1 MTLAPGIRLGIYEI
15 VGPLGAGGMGEVYR
29 GRDTQLNRD
38 VAIKILPELF
48 AAVPERL
55 VRFEREAQTLAAL
68 NHPYIAQIYGIA
80 ELSPGSRAL
89 VMEFVD
95 GEDLAQRIA
104 RGAIPVDEALP
115 IARQIAE
122 ALEAAHARG
131 IIHRDL
137 KPANIKLTPEGTVKV
152 LDFGLAKA
160 ITGDKAGR
168 PLENSPTFTS
178 PAMTQLGVIL
188 GTAAYMAPEQAKGRT
203 VDKRADIWAFGC
215 VLYEM
220 LTGLR
225 PFEGEDV
232 TESIAAIMRGEPDW
246 ARLPRDLSP
255 VVASY
260 LRRCVQ
266 KNPNDRVQDAG
277 DLRLA
282 LSGAF
287 DVPTSSQPALA
298 ARSRWTIRS
307 TFAVALALA
316 GLAAV
321 IGWQLKPEPSSAPAR
336 TRRFIVTP
344 GHATLAIANTNR
356 DIAITPDG
364 TALIYMAGQGSA
376 RQIYVHRLDA
386 LAGTALRP
394 AFRCYEPTVS
404 PDSQWVAFNDE
415 TDYTLRKMSLA
426 GGPPLPIAPVGGE
439 MLGATWGPD
448 DTIIYANSQGL
459 WRVAAAGGTPVAL
472 RKPDQSHG
480 EMSYA
485 WPEFLPN
492 GKAVLYT
499 VRFGGR
505 SGDVIAALDLKSGA
519 AKVVV
524 RGATNPRYSPT
535 GHLLYVSDGI
545 VRAVAFD
552 PDALEVKG
560 EAMVVA
566 DGVAAKGSG
575 GADVSVSA
583 DGTLVYV
590 NGGAAAAQR
599 QLAWI
604 GSDGSRQPINLPRR
618 SYVMA
623 RVSPDGRRVAL
634 DLRDQES
641 DIWIWDLT
649 RETMA
654 RFTTDPA
661 FDGQP
666 VWLPDSRHL
675 VFGSSRQGPIFP
687 FLQSAD
693 GTGEAQPLFKGTIA
707 DNPTSVTP
715 DGKWLIFRRDTG
727 NGLQTASD
735 IMMAPLDGH
744 EKPVPLLAGQANEL
758 NGEVS
763 PDGRWLAY
771 ESDESGTAEVYVRPF
786 PHVQGGRWQ
795 VSTAGGIHPRWHPDG
810 RELYYVGMDGRL
822 SSASWSATPSPSVGT
837 PKPILMPSIY
847 EAIAVRSFDIS
858 PDGKRFLAIEPVNAG
873 PTEAPSLTVV
883 LNWSEEVEKGK
894 GKRDKGK

>member
-48 AAVPERL
+48 AADHERL

-95 GEDLAQRIA
+95 GEDLARRIA

-137 KPANIKLTPEGTVKV
+137 KPANIRLTPEGTVKV

-160 ITGDKAGR
+160 ITGDAAGR

-203 VDKRADIWAFGC
+203 ADKRADIWAFGC

-220 LTGLR
+220 LTGQR

-266 KNPNDRVQDAG
+266 KNPNERVQDAG

-287 DVPTSSQPALA
+287 DVPTSSQPALP
-298 ARSRWTIRS
+298 ARSGRAIPV
-307 TFAVALALA
+307 AVAAALALA

-344 GHATLAIANTNR
+344 EPAALAIANTNR

-364 TALIYMAGQGSA
+364 TALIYIAGQGSA

-386 LAGTALRP
+386 VAGTPLRP
-394 AFRCYEPTVS
+394 AVRCYEPTIS

-415 TDYTLRKMSLA
+415 SDYTLRKMALA
-426 GGPPLPIAPVGGE
+426 GGPPLAIAPVGGE
-439 MLGATWGPD
+439 MLGASWGPD

-492 GKAVLYT
+492 GKAFLYT

-519 AKVVV
+519 SKVVV

-604 GSDGSRQPINLPRR
+604 GRDGSRQPISLARR
-618 SYVMA
+618 SYAMA

-649 RETMA
+649 RETMTK
-654 RFTTDPA
+654 FTTDPA

-675 VFGSSRQGPIFP
+675 VFGSSRQGPIVP
-687 FLQSAD
+687 LLQAAD
-693 GTGEAQPLFKGTIA
+693 GTGEAQPLFKGAVA

-715 DGKWLIFRRDTG
+715 DGKWLIFRRDAR

-758 NGEVS
+758 NGELS
-763 PDGRWLAY
+763 PDGKWLAY
-771 ESDESGTAEVYVRPF
+771 ESDESGTDEVYVRPF
-786 PHVQGGRWQ
+786 PEVQGGRWQ

-810 RELYYVGMDGRL
+810 RELYYVGMDSSL
-822 SSASWSATPSPSVGT
+822 FSASWSTTPSPSVGT
-837 PKPILMPSIY
+837 PKPIPMPSIY
-847 EAIAVRSFDIS
+847 EALAVRSFDIS
-858 PDGKRFLAIEPVNAG
+858 PDGRRFLVIEPVNGG
-873 PTEAPSLTVV
+873 PTETPSLTVV
-883 LNWSEEVEKGK
+883 LNWAEEVEKGK